1 MVFLCCSAGELVKT
15 FELSSEEIQLHRTM
29 GSLNSEVTC
38 TRFNHNGAFKPQA
51 SIWSSRN

>member
-15 FELSSEEIQLHRTM
+15 FELSSEEIVLHRTM

-38 TRFNHNGAFKPQA
+38 ARFNHNGAL
-51 SIWSSRN
+51 